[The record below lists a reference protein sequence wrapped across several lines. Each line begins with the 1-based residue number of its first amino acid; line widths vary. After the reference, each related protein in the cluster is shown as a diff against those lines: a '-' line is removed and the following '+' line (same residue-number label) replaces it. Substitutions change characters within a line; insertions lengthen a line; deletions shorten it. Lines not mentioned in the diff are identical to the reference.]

1 MFWEGAT
8 FHGGG
13 ANATDERRYAVLVD
27 FSAGYL
33 RTQENFMASVGEA
46 RAATFPEDLQRLIG
60 WAPSNSGLGLVYNH
74 RPSPMLSKIVLEEDP
89 IYRIHPALAAESEE
103 QGGKQITDS
112 PFATRSPPRL

>member
-1 MFWEGAT
+1 
-8 FHGGG
+8 
-13 ANATDERRYAVLVD
+13 
-27 FSAGYL
+27 
-33 RTQENFMASVGEA
+33 MASVGEA

-103 QGGKQITDS
+103 QGGKQIT
-112 PFATRSPPRL
+112 AARSPRARRLGCRFVGHG